1 MTPPERY
8 FAAVRRVQNIERHH
22 LGLPSTP
29 DGWRANA
36 TLAQKRAYKRARKK
50 LRDAVLLWPG
60 YDEWKR
66 ATEELKGRP

>member
-1 MTPPERY
+1 MTPPERF

-22 LGLPSTP
+22 LGLV
-29 DGWRANA
+29 GWRANA